1 MKTAVLASGG
11 VDSSVALRL
20 LHESHESHDLVAF
33 YLKIWLED
41 DLASLGSCPW
51 EEDLGYVRAI
61 CDEIGVPLEVVP
73 LQREYWDRVVSYT
86 VAELEAGRTP
96 SPDIFCNQRIKFGAF
111 FEHLGS
117 EFGCVASGHYARTDE
132 VTIEGA
138 TRLRLLKGVD
148 PVKDQ
153 TYFLSHLT
161 RDQLARVAF
170 PVGGLPKSEVR
181 ALAEQYQLP
190 NRHRR
195 DSQGICFLG
204 KIRFPEFVE
213 YHLGERR
220 GPIVEKESGRRLG
233 EHRGY
238 WFHTVGQRKGLG
250 LSGGPWFVVEKDIE
264 DNTIFVTHQEHLID
278 NRRRAFEVGDLHW
291 IDGAPA
297 REDLEVKLR
306 HGARVY
312 SCRIEPLGAEVGD
325 GSASTRE
332 LLERAPQARVVLDEE
347 DAGIAAGQFAIFYEG
362 DHCLGGGTIR

>member
-1 MKTAVLASGG
+1 MKTAVLTSGG

-20 LHESHESHDLVAF
+20 LHESRGSRDLVAF

-51 EEDLGYVRAI
+51 EEDLGYVREI

-111 FEHLGS
+111 FDHLGP
-117 EFGCVASGHYARTDE
+117 EFGSVASGHYARKDE
-132 VTIEGA
+132 VTVEGE

-161 RDQLARVAF
+161 RDQLHRVSF

-181 ALAEQYQLP
+181 DLAERYRLP

-220 GPIVEKESGRRLG
+220 GPIIEKESGRRLG

-250 LSGGPWFVVEKDIE
+250 LSGGPWFVVEKDIA
-264 DNTIFVTHQEHLID
+264 DNAIFVTHQEHLVD
-278 NRRRAFEVGDLHW
+278 NRRREFVVVDLHW
-291 IDGAPA
+291 IDGAPD
-297 REDLEVKLR
+297 RRDLEVKLR
-306 HGARVY
+306 HGARVHA
-312 SCRIEPLGAEVGD
+312 SRIEPVGEQTAAD
-325 GSASTRE
+325 PSSTGGLLTHAS
-332 LLERAPQARVVLDEE
+332 QARVVLEEE
-347 DAGIAAGQFAIFYEG
+347 DAGIAAGQFAIFYDG